1 MKYLKNFEA
10 YSEHKYHHEKLDDL
24 LDAIQTVLDEFDIVE
39 SGDRLFVRRQHM
51 GQELPLEVPANYRFS
66 YAKDNQHIKDHD
78 GIVISCIDR
87 FEKGQQIL
95 KKLES
100 MAPRIEKLIGC
111 GIGIQTSNMI
121 SSDDLRKEYVE
132 SSKKMSEKEPGHPY
146 IKIYL
151 DNEENFSGIKYA

>member
-1 MKYLKNFEA
+1 MKYLKLFEA

-24 LDAIQTVLDEFDIVE
+24 LDAIQPVLDEFDIVE

-51 GQELPLEVPANYRFS
+51 GQELPLKVPANYRFS
-66 YAKDNQHIKDHD
+66 YAKDNPHIKDYD
-78 GIVISCIDR
+78 GVVISCINN

-100 MAPRIEKLIGC
+100 MSTRIEKLVGC

-121 SSDDLRKEYVE
+121 STPLLRAEYVRT
-132 SSKKMSEKEPGHPY
+132 SLKMDEEPGHPY
-146 IKIYL
+146 IKVYL
-151 DNEENFSGIKYA
+151 DPEENFSGIKYA